1 MEGLEE
7 EEEEE
12 VSGVEE
18 EEEEDSEVED
28 EVSFSPALLSSSP
41 TERWAAYLSSK
52 GRGFRGRGRWW
63 SSDASPIWIV
73 LFVSFMDINFVW

>member
-1 MEGLEE
+1 MIVRIFCLQGVEGLEE

-41 TERWAAYLSSK
+41 TER
-52 GRGFRGRGRWW
+52 
-63 SSDASPIWIV
+63 
-73 LFVSFMDINFVW
+73 